1 MQPGI
6 YESRSLRMG
15 LATRYK
21 ERNDTTI
28 YDSRNLRM
36 GLADG
41 LCVVCVGIY
50 ESRNLRMG
58 LAKNRLVDAC
68 HLSTKVEI

>member
-1 MQPGI
+1 
-6 YESRSLRMG
+6 
-15 LATRYK
+15 
-21 ERNDTTI
+21 
-28 YDSRNLRM
+28 M

-58 LAKNRLVDAC
+58 LASQIVNTVGTSIYESRNLRMGLAPLTHARRHPDLRK
-68 HLSTKVEI
+68 

>member
-1 MQPGI
+1 
-6 YESRSLRMG
+6 MG
-15 LATRYK
+15 LAHTDAGK
-21 ERNDTTI
+21 GLVI
-28 YDSRNLRM
+28 YESRNLRM